1 MVLKVI
7 MMANFQVV
15 FSGNEDELY
24 KFVVTWKMLTELKK
38 YEEKKREVEELEER
52 IREMRE
58 EVNKLDNMR
67 RMLQREVNELTARR
81 EALKRDLLN
90 QQTSD
95 LKLSQ

>member
-1 MVLKVI
+1 
-7 MMANFQVV
+7 MANFQVV

>member
-1 MVLKVI
+1 